1 LKSGASPTGST
12 ASVADAVARHYDAL
26 DLWYRALWG
35 DHLHHGIWR
44 AETRDRREAA
54 ENLLRAVA
62 EAARISPGE
71 RVCDVGCGYG
81 GPARWLA
88 AETGAEIVAVTNS
101 AKQAAFARAATGEA
115 RVDFL
120 FADWLDNGLPA
131 ASFDAV
137 VAIESLAHFADPA
150 RTIGEMAR
158 VAKPGGRL
166 VAATWMAGERVPP
179 WVERWVLGPI
189 RRTGESPGLLNAAAF
204 RAGFAAAGLRDI
216 RVERLGEAVART
228 WSIAIF
234 EAGKALVSNRTLRM
248 DALRYPLQAIRL
260 AASAVRIRLA
270 YRFGWLDYGIIHAVV
285 GGAEA

>member
-1 LKSGASPTGST
+1 
-12 ASVADAVARHYDAL
+12 VARHYDAL

-62 EAARISPGE
+62 AAARISPGE

-88 AETGAEIVAVTNS
+88 EETGAEVVAVTNS
-101 AKQAAFARAATGEA
+101 ARQAAFARAATGEA
-115 RVDFL
+115 RVSFL
-120 FADWLDNGLPA
+120 SADWLENDLPA

-150 RTIGEMAR
+150 RAIGEMAR

-166 VAATWMAGERVPP
+166 VVVTWMAGERVPP
-179 WVERWVLGPI
+179 WVERWVLDPI
-189 RRTGESPGLLNAAAF
+189 RRTGESPGLVNAASFQAWFAAF
-204 RAGFAAAGLRDI
+204 RLRGI
-216 RVERLGEAVART
+216 RVERFGGQVART
-228 WSIAIF
+228 WPAAIRA
-234 EAGKALVSNRTLRM
+234 AGKALVFNRKLRA
-248 DALRYPLQAIRL
+248 DALRHPFRTARL
-260 AASAVRIRLA
+260 AAGAMRIHLA
-270 YRFGWLDYGIIHAVV
+270 YRFGWLDYGIIRAVA
-285 GGAEA
+285 GNAEA